1 MDSAE
6 LVMVWL
12 DLRTWMLEESSTEEQ
27 LFSLHFQLSNS
38 VLCVLL
44 GKLLSRSRGKFL
56 LVFEVLGILKRKKI
70 LYLYIRSFSLFFEV
84 FFMNITFLKN
94 NLVNTIVFF
103 I

>member
-56 LVFEVLGILKRKKI
+56 LVFEVLGILKRKKNT
-70 LYLYIRSFSLFFEV
+70 LFIYKKFFLV
-84 FFMNITFLKN
+84 F
-94 NLVNTIVFF
+94 
-103 I
+103 